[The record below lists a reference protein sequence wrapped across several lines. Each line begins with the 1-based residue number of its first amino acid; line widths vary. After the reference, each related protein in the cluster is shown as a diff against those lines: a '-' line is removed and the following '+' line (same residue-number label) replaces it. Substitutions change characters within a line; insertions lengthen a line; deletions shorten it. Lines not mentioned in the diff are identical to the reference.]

1 MNVRAA
7 PSPQP
12 DLPDLAPTDEKLQLN
27 DTSLD
32 QGQPSHLSPDG
43 GLTPIGVLPG
53 TSSQPQ
59 PPPPAAAARPGINVP
74 PDARNDKYTVSED
87 FVLTKTKANGV
98 LLNDFDA
105 NGDPLTVTLIS
116 GPTHGTLSLSAN
128 GTFTYDLDQNYHGA
142 DSFTYGVS
150 DGRGGFDTATVNI
163 TVVSVNDAP
172 SAASMASGGSVDE
185 NSANGTVVGV
195 VTATDPDLGDTLTYS
210 LVNNAGGRFAI
221 NATTGEITVANGS
234 KLDYEANTSHTV
246 TVRVSDGSLSSQ
258 TVLTIDVN
266 DVNEAPGAAGFTGG
280 SAVNENSANGTVVGT
295 VSASD
300 PDLGDTVTY
309 SLSNDAGGRF
319 AIDPNTGV
327 ITVANGGLLNFETNT
342 SHSITV
348 VASDGS
354 LASSTALTITV
365 NNVNEVPSDIALSSA
380 TVNENA
386 VGAIIGTLSVVDP
399 DAGDAHTFSVSDAR
413 FQVVAGHLKL
423 VAGQSLDFE
432 AASTVSVDVTATDK
446 GGLSRTETF
455 VIGVNDV
462 NEVPTDIALSSATV
476 NENAVGAVIGNL
488 TVTDPDAG
496 DSHTF
501 GVSDGRFEVVGG
513 QLKLAAG
520 QSLDFEAAST
530 VSVDVTATDKG
541 GLSRTETFVIG
552 VNDVNEVPT
561 DIALSK
567 ATVNENAVG
576 AIIGNLTVT
585 DPDAGDSHTF
595 GVSDGRFEVVG
606 GQLKLAAGQSL
617 DFEAASTVSVDVT
630 ATDKGGLSRT
640 ETFVISVN
648 DVNEVPTDI
657 ALSNATVNENAVG
670 AAIGNLTV
678 TDPDAG
684 DSHTFGVSDGRF
696 EVVGGQLKLAAGQS
710 LDFEVASTVSVD
722 VTATDK
728 GGLSRTET
736 FVISVNDVNEVPT
749 DIALSNATVNE
760 NAVGAVIGNL
770 TVSDPDAGDSHTFG
784 VSDGRFEVVGGQLK
798 LAAGQSLDFEAAST
812 VSVDV
817 TATDKGGLSRTET
830 FVINVANVDE
840 GPSAVS
846 DSNGA
851 ANGVAE
857 DAANGT
863 LVGITAFATDP
874 EGDAVIYSL
883 TNDAGGRFAI
893 DSASGVVSVAD
904 GSLLDFESAGSHDIT
919 VLAASSGGTS
929 SQTFTIGVAN
939 VDEGPSSVSDSNGA
953 VNDVAEN
960 AVNGTLVGITAF
972 ASDPDGDAVAYSLTD
987 DAGGRFAIDTKSG
1000 VVSVADGTLLDHES
1014 ATSHSITV
1022 LATSSGGT
1030 SSQGFTIN
1038 IADVDP
1044 ENAVGNTGPN
1054 SLIGGAGADTLSGLD
1069 GNDTLVGGGG
1079 ADVLSGGNDDDTLTW
1094 SAAATTI
1101 DGGAGTDTL
1110 LVSSGGLDLSAAGSV
1125 SAIEKVDLGT
1135 SNTLTL
1141 SAADV
1146 LSVTDGSH
1154 TLTIAGDGSD
1164 SVNAGTG
1171 WTDNG
1176 ANGIVH
1182 SYTQVVGAETVTLE
1196 IAVAITSVTIGTP

>member
-1 MNVRAA
+1 LPPGETPVADPAPTDANAVAQVDPAGDAQAAALPDGSDFSGLTIAELLQLDLVLPQGAPVGEAVDPSDSNTSDTVDLTELSLLELMNVRAE

-32 QGQPSHLSPDG
+32 QGPPSHLSPDG

-53 TSSQPQ
+53 TSTEPQ
-59 PPPPAAAARPGINVP
+59 PPPPPPPPDPSINVP

-128 GTFTYDLDQNYHGA
+128 GAFTYDSDQDYHGA

-172 SAASMASGGSVDE
+172 SAASMATGGSVNE

-266 DVNEAPGAAGFTGG
+266 DVNEAPGGAGFIGG

-327 ITVANGGLLNFETNT
+327 ITVANGGLLDFETNT

-354 LASSTALTITV
+354 LTSSTALTITV

-399 DAGDAHTFSVSDAR
+399 DAGDTHTFSVSDAR

-462 NEVPTDIALSSATV
+462 NEVPTDIALSKATVNENAVGAVIGNLTVTDPDAGDSHTFAVSDGRFQVVGGQLKLAAGQSLDFEAASTVSVDVTATDKGGLSRTETFIIGVNDVNEVPTDIALSSATVNENAVGAIIGTLTVIDPDAGDSHTFGVSDARFQVVGGQLKLAAGQSLDFESASTVSVDVTATDKGGLSRTETFVISVNDVNEVPTDIALSNATV

-541 GLSRTETFVIG
+541 GLSRTETFVI
-552 VNDVNEVPT
+552 
-561 DIALSK
+561 
-567 ATVNENAVG
+567 
-576 AIIGNLTVT
+576 
-585 DPDAGDSHTF
+585 
-595 GVSDGRFEVVG
+595 
-606 GQLKLAAGQSL
+606 
-617 DFEAASTVSVDVT
+617 
-630 ATDKGGLSRT
+630 
-640 ETFVISVN
+640 
-648 DVNEVPTDI
+648 
-657 ALSNATVNENAVG
+657 
-670 AAIGNLTV
+670 
-678 TDPDAG
+678 
-684 DSHTFGVSDGRF
+684 
-696 EVVGGQLKLAAGQS
+696 
-710 LDFEVASTVSVD
+710 
-722 VTATDK
+722 
-728 GGLSRTET
+728 
-736 FVISVNDVNEVPT
+736 
-749 DIALSNATVNE
+749 
-760 NAVGAVIGNL
+760 
-770 TVSDPDAGDSHTFG
+770 
-784 VSDGRFEVVGGQLK
+784 
-798 LAAGQSLDFEAAST
+798 
-812 VSVDV
+812 
-817 TATDKGGLSRTET
+817 
-830 FVINVANVDE
+830 NVANVDE

-846 DSNGA
+846 DSDGT

-857 DAANGT
+857 NAANGT

-874 EGDAVIYSL
+874 DGDAVIYSL

-893 DSASGVVSVAD
+893 DGVSGVVSVAD
-904 GSLLDFESAGSHDIT
+904 GSLLDFESAGSHNIT
-919 VLAASSGGTS
+919 VLATSSGGTT

-939 VDEGPSSVSDSNGA
+939 VDEGPSAVSDSNGT

-960 AVNGTLVGITAF
+960 ALNGTLVGITAF
-972 ASDPDGDAVAYSLTD
+972 ATDPDGDTVTYSLTD
-987 DAGGRFAIDTKSG
+987 DAGGRFAIDGASG

-1014 ATSHSITV
+1014 ASSHSITV

-1044 ENAVGNTGPN
+1044 ENAVGNGGAN
-1054 SLIGGAGADTLSGLD
+1054 SLIGGAGADTLSGLA

-1079 ADVLSGGNDDDTLTW
+1079 ADVLSGGADDDTLTW
-1094 SAAATTI
+1094 NAAATTI

-1196 IAVAITSVTIGTP
+1196 IAVAIASVTIGTP